1 MRMNNN
7 PHTGCSNGAKTADTR
22 SKSTE
27 RYRAGPGLQRLLLRI
42 AIQILPC
49 RLRPD
54 SQLSAATTVRR
65 TMAKFDSSGVCV
77 GVVALQGAFVEH
89 CKMLAKLNVKS
100 REIRNIEDLEGI
112 NALILPGGE
121 STAMAK
127 VSAGNNNIFAEISK
141 LVKNKMPVWGTCA
154 GLILLANKVE
164 GQKTGGQG
172 LIGGLDIVASRNFF
186 GAQVK
191 SFEALLRPPPPRSK
205 RPRKRKRTVD
215 GTKENLVQDE
225 SHIEKENLFNGI
237 FIRAPAILKANADV
251 EILNSLIVN
260 NCTERKREVI
270 VAVKQ
275 ENILATAFHPE
286 LTSDC
291 RWHQYFYEEIV
302 LKKLREDL

>member
-1 MRMNNN
+1 
-7 PHTGCSNGAKTADTR
+7 
-22 SKSTE
+22 
-27 RYRAGPGLQRLLLRI
+27 
-42 AIQILPC
+42 
-49 RLRPD
+49 
-54 SQLSAATTVRR
+54 
-65 TMAKFDSSGVCV
+65 
-77 GVVALQGAFVEH
+77 
-89 CKMLAKLNVKS
+89 MLAKLNVKS
-100 REIRNIEDLEGI
+100 REIRNIEDLKGI

-127 VSAGNNNIFAEISK
+127 VSAGNNIFEEISK
-141 LVKNKMPVWGTCA
+141 LVKNNKMPVWGTCA

-186 GAQVK
+186 GAQVN
-191 SFEALLRPPPPRSK
+191 SFEALLRPPPTSKRSK
-205 RPRKRKRTVD
+205 KRKRTVD
-215 GTKENLVQDE
+215 GTVENLVEEE
-225 SHIEKENLFNGI
+225 SHTEKENLFNGV
-237 FIRAPAILKANADV
+237 FIRAPAILKANDEV

-260 NCTERKREVI
+260 SNCTERKREVI

-302 LKKLREDL
+302 LKKVRESF